1 MKSKD
6 TIKKILVI
14 NLAFIGDTI
23 LSTPVTRALKETW
36 PAASVAFMTIPAA
49 AAVVEMNPYVDKVL
63 VYDKKGSHKG
73 IGGMWKMAKLLRTE
87 QFDLAVCMNFA
98 VRGAA
103 VAWFAGI
110 KYRVGYDAQHAGW
123 FLTQVSSHVREKLQH
138 ETSNHLMVLKSLGI
152 TTEDTSLVFHLADKA
167 KQTFAEKVKLP
178 VDRPVVV
185 VCPFGSYARK
195 SLSEK
200 KYREI
205 ITKVQDKAVVYLI
218 GGTKEKKQ
226 LESIAK
232 AAGLSLEQV
241 LAGTLELKELA
252 VLISRAQAMLSVD
265 TGPMHMAQAVG
276 TPVAALFGP
285 TDPAV
290 WGPRGKNDILFY
302 RKTKCSP
309 CWGKGECSSND
320 CIEQFSADEIA
331 IAIKKII
338 AG

>member
-1 MKSKD
+1 MKMKD
-6 TIKKILVI
+6 AIKKILVI

-23 LSTPVTRALKETW
+23 LSTPVTRALKEAW
-36 PAASVAFMTIPAA
+36 PAASVAVMTIPAA

-63 VYDKKGSHKG
+63 VYDKKGRHKG
-73 IGGMWKMAKLLRTE
+73 LGGMWKMAKLLRAE

-103 VAWFAGI
+103 VAWLAGI

-123 FLTQVSSHVREKLQH
+123 FLTHVSSHVREKLQH

-152 TTEDTSLVFHLADKA
+152 TTEDTSLVFHLDDKA
-167 KQTFAEKVKLP
+167 RQTLAEKVKLP
-178 VDRPVVV
+178 VNQPIVI

-195 SLSEK
+195 SLCEEK
-200 KYREI
+200 YIEI

-232 AAGLSLEQV
+232 AAGLSMDQV
-241 LAGTLELKELA
+241 LAGKLELGELA
-252 VLISRAQAMLSVD
+252 VLISQARAMLSVD

-285 TDPAV
+285 TDPVV
-290 WGPRGKNDILFY
+290 WGPRGERDILFY

-309 CWGKGECSSND
+309 CWGKGECSGND
-320 CIEQFSADEIA
+320 CMEQFSADEIA
-331 IAIKKII
+331 AGIKKIL